1 MHVYSQS
8 MPIWPANLHNAAMPD
23 TAAPAASPHWDDL
36 QVFLAVHATGAVSG
50 AARRLG
56 VNHSTVLRRIGALEG
71 ALGARLFDRLPGGY
85 ALTEA
90 GQALAERLAGVAEQV
105 DGALR
110 QVAGR
115 DEQVQGPIRLT
126 TTDTLVDFLMPVLA
140 AFCARHPGVQLQ
152 LVVNNGFSSLTR
164 RDADVAVRGTLK
176 PPDNLVGRR
185 VGAIQTALY
194 AARPLAEAR
203 GRRKGLDDLRFVAPD
218 ESLAHLAQ
226 ARWLAREV
234 PASRIAMRVDSL
246 VGMVQAVRRGVGAGL
261 LLCPL
266 AEGDPALVR
275 LAPPDPALDTPVWI
289 LTHPD
294 LRQVARMRAFTQ
306 ALVEALSADP
316 RLVR

>member
-1 MHVYSQS
+1 MSRT
-8 MPIWPANLHNAAMPD
+8 AAA
-23 TAAPAASPHWDDL
+23 AAPAPAPLRWDDL
-36 QVFLAVHATGAVSG
+36 QVFLAVHGAGAVSG

-56 VNHSTVLRRIGALEG
+56 VNHSTVLRRIGALEA
-71 ALGARLFDRLPGGY
+71 ALGTRLFDRLPGGY

-105 DGALR
+105 DGAQR
-110 QVAGR
+110 QVAGL

-126 TTDTLVDFLMPVLA
+126 TTDTLVPLLMPVLT
-140 AFCARHPGVQLQ
+140 AFGARHPGVQIQ
-152 LVVNNGFSSLTR
+152 LAVNNVFSSLTR
-164 RDADVAVRGTLK
+164 READVAVRGTLQ
-176 PPDNLVGRR
+176 PPENLVGRR

-194 AARPLAEAR
+194 VSRGLAAAR
-203 GRRKGLDDLRFVAPD
+203 GRRKRLDDLRFVAPD

-234 PASRIAMRVDSL
+234 PPARIAMRVDSL
-246 VGMVQAVRRGVGAGL
+246 LGMVEAVRGGAGAGL

-266 AEGDPALVR
+266 AEGDERLVR
-275 LAPPDPALDTPVWI
+275 LAPPNPALDTPIWI

-306 ALVEALSADP
+306 ALFDALSSDP
-316 RLVR
+316 RLVH